1 MRTAKYANC
10 SLYQHPTRA
19 LHNPLKVLARSMKEK
34 TSFRAL
40 HTQNQITLKFIQD
53 IHVCMSVVVRCMPF
67 QTLVFKMYVDPK
79 VARTHRGVQVIP
91 ELPCLRLVSQG
102 PFMDLR
108 CKVNPMLIVQNHSL
122 QEAHT
127 SEQELEC
134 EVGWSSKKTL
144 P

>member
-1 MRTAKYANC
+1 M
-10 SLYQHPTRA
+10 L
-19 LHNPLKVLARSMKEK
+19 VG
-34 TSFRAL
+34 
-40 HTQNQITLKFIQD
+40 
-53 IHVCMSVVVRCMPF
+53 VRCMPF

-91 ELPCLRLVSQG
+91 ELPCLRLVLQG

-122 QEAHT
+122 QAAHT
-127 SEQELEC
+127 YEQELEC